1 MDGGGGADARVTVQ
15 NKAPNPV
22 QITAEQLLR
31 NAHDMQDAPFKQ
43 PKQNITDP
51 EELAAF
57 Q

>member
-1 MDGGGGADARVTVQ
+1 VQ